1 MKNKILQAHL
11 SILLANIIYG
21 ANYSIAKEVMPSY
34 ILPFAFVLLRI
45 GGALLLF
52 LMVSTFI
59 IKEKIDKKDLPRLAI
74 LGVCGVMINQLMF
87 LKGLSLTTPI
97 NASII
102 MISNPIAV
110 LLFAAVA
117 LKEKMSLN
125 KITGIALGVAGALL
139 LLLFN
144 KKFSFGSETILGDM
158 MVLINSLS
166 WAFYVV
172 LAKPLMKKYNTFT
185 VVKWVF
191 IFGFFYVLPFGYS
204 EMKLVQ
210 WYSIPAGAW
219 ACILFVVIATTFLA
233 YIFNTFAL
241 KSLSPSV
248 VSIYIYLQPFIATLI
263 AVMFGKDQ
271 LDARKIISALMI
283 ITGVYLVSLQKTKP
297 HSDSQ
302 MRGRME
308 Q

>member
-1 MKNKILQAHL
+1 MVDHSMKNKILQAHL
-11 SILLANIIYG
+11 AILLANIIYG
-21 ANYSIAKEVMPSY
+21 ANYSIAKEVMPAY

-59 IKEKIDKKDLPRLAI
+59 IKEKIDKKDLPRLAV

-110 LLFAAVA
+110 LLFAAIA
-117 LKEKMSLN
+117 LKERMSFN
-125 KITGIALGVAGALL
+125 KITGIALGIAGALL

-144 KKFSFGSETILGDM
+144 KKFSFGSETILGDVM
-158 MVLINSLS
+158 ILINSIS

-191 IFGFFYVLPFGYS
+191 IFGFLYVLPFGYS
-204 EMKLVQ
+204 ELQLVE
-210 WYSIPAGAW
+210 WKTIPPMAW
-219 ACILFVVIATTFLA
+219 ACISFVVIATTFLA

-263 AVMFGKDQ
+263 AVIFGKDE

-283 ITGVYLVSLQKTKP
+283 IAGVYLVSLQKTKP
-297 HSDSQ
+297 EEAASK
-302 MRGRME
+302 
-308 Q
+308 

>member
-1 MKNKILQAHL
+1 MKNKVLQAHIA
-11 SILLANIIYG
+11 ILLANIIYG
-21 ANYSIAKEVMPSY
+21 ANYSIAKEVMPLY
-34 ILPFAFVLLRI
+34 IKPFAFVLLRI
-45 GGALLLF
+45 GGALIMF

-59 IKEKIDKKDLPRLAI
+59 IKEKVDKKDLPRIAL
-74 LGVCGVMINQLMF
+74 LGVCGVAINQLMF

-110 LLFAAVA
+110 LLFAAIA
-117 LKEKMSLN
+117 LKERMSIN
-125 KITGIALGVAGALL
+125 KIAGIALGIAGALL

-144 KKFSFGSETILGDM
+144 KTFSFGSETITGDM

-166 WAFYVV
+166 WACYVV

-191 IFGFFYVLPFGYS
+191 IFGFIYVFPFGYS
-204 EMKLVQ
+204 EIKEVEWQ
-210 WYSIPAGAW
+210 TIPPMGW
-219 ACILFVVIATTFLA
+219 ACISFVVIATTFLA

-241 KSLSPSV
+241 KALSPSV

-263 AVMFGKDQ
+263 AVIFGKDE

-283 ITGVYLVSLQKTKP
+283 ISGVYLVSLQKKQEPQVNKHTK
-297 HSDSQ
+297 
-302 MRGRME
+302 
-308 Q
+308 

>member
-11 SILLANIIYG
+11 AILLANIIYG
-21 ANYSIAKEVMPSY
+21 ANYSIAKEVMPAY
-34 ILPFAFVLLRI
+34 ILPFGFVLLRI

-52 LMVSTFI
+52 IMVSTFI
-59 IKEKIDKKDLPRLAI
+59 IKEKIDKKDLPRLAV

-117 LKEKMSLN
+117 LKEKMSFN
-125 KITGIALGVAGALL
+125 KVAGIALGIAGALL
-139 LLLFN
+139 LLMFN
-144 KKFSFGSETILGDM
+144 KKFSFGSETILGDTM
-158 MVLINSLS
+158 ILINSLS

-204 EMKLVQ
+204 ELKLVA
-210 WYSIPAGAW
+210 WNAIPPGAW
-219 ACILFVVIATTFLA
+219 VCISFVVIATTFLA

-263 AVMFGKDQ
+263 AVIFGKDE

-283 ITGVYLVSLQKTKP
+283 IAGVYLVSLQRTKP
-297 HSDSQ
+297 LVVSKTES
-302 MRGRME
+302 E
-308 Q
+308 

>member
-11 SILLANIIYG
+11 AILLANIIYG
-21 ANYSIAKEVMPSY
+21 ANYSIAKEVMPAY
-34 ILPFAFVLLRI
+34 ILPFGFVLLRI

-52 LMVSTFI
+52 IMVSTFI
-59 IKEKIDKKDLPRLAI
+59 IKEKIDKKDLPRLAV

-110 LLFAAVA
+110 LLFAAIA
-117 LKEKMSLN
+117 LKEKMSFN
-125 KITGIALGVAGALL
+125 KIAGIALGIAGALL
-139 LLLFN
+139 LLMFN
-144 KKFSFGSETILGDM
+144 KKFSFGSETILGDTM
-158 MVLINSLS
+158 ILINSLS

-204 EMKLVQ
+204 ELKLVA
-210 WYSIPAGAW
+210 WNAIPPGAW
-219 ACILFVVIATTFLA
+219 VCISFVVIATTFLA

-263 AVMFGKDQ
+263 AVIFGKDE

-283 ITGVYLVSLQKTKP
+283 IAGVYLVSLQRTKP
-297 HSDSQ
+297 LVVSKTES
-302 MRGRME
+302 E
-308 Q
+308 

>member
-1 MKNKILQAHL
+1 MKNKTIQAHL
-11 SILLANIIYG
+11 AILLANIIYG
-21 ANYSIAKEVMPSY
+21 ANYSIAKEVMPLY
-34 ILPFAFVLLRI
+34 IQPFAFVLLRI
-45 GGALLLF
+45 GGALLMF
-52 LMVSTFI
+52 LLITTFI
-59 IKEKIDKKDLPRLAI
+59 VKEKIDKKDFPRLAL
-74 LGVCGVMINQLMF
+74 LGVCGVAINQLMF

-110 LLFAAVA
+110 LLFAAIV
-117 LKEKMSLN
+117 LKERMSFN
-125 KITGIALGVAGALL
+125 KIAGIALGIAGALL

-144 KKFSFGSETILGDM
+144 KKFSFGSETIVGDV

-166 WAFYVV
+166 WACYVV

-191 IFGFFYVLPFGYS
+191 IFGFVYVFPFGYS
-204 EMKLVQ
+204 ELQLVD
-210 WYSIPAGAW
+210 WKSIPPIAW
-219 ACILFVVIATTFLA
+219 ACISFVVLATTFLA
-233 YIFNTFAL
+233 YILNTYAL
-241 KSLSPSV
+241 KSLSPSI

-263 AVMFGKDQ
+263 AVIFGKDE

-297 HSDSQ
+297 EDSK
-302 MRGRME
+302 
-308 Q
+308 